1 MKKFLALLSAVL
13 LFSGCW
19 NSVKTD
25 PANKDLP
32 AIVFLA
38 RYDISEIIDP
48 EEAESQNIPVTSL
61 SFFDKNGDYYVS
73 DDPSVNALDNF
84 KLLAEYEKG
93 SLSEK
98 IRFVKSVGADFTAE
112 QYKTLRKVCLKE
124 DPEIVYPEYV
134 PAVQAERS
142 SWYGFYLGKSGELQT
157 QIIHSKGNMTQFYTN
172 SEKLNEV
179 YKKIIGSP
187 A

>member
-1 MKKFLALLSAVL
+1 MKKILALLSAVL
-13 LFSGCW
+13 LCTGCG
-19 NSVKTD
+19 NSAKTD
-25 PANKDLP
+25 PANKDIP
-32 AIVFLA
+32 AIVFLE
-38 RYDISEIIDP
+38 RCDISEIIDP
-48 EEAESQNIPVTSL
+48 EEAESRNIPVTSL
-61 SFFDKNGDYYVS
+61 GFFDKSGDYYVS

-84 KLLAEYEKG
+84 KLLEEYEKG

-124 DPEIVYPEYV
+124 NPEIVFPEVV
-134 PAVQAERS
+134 PSVQADRS
-142 SWYGFYLGKSGELQT
+142 SWYGFYLDKSGELQT
-157 QIIHSKGNMTQFYTN
+157 HIIHSEGNMTQFYTN

-179 YKKIIGSP
+179 YQKIIGSP